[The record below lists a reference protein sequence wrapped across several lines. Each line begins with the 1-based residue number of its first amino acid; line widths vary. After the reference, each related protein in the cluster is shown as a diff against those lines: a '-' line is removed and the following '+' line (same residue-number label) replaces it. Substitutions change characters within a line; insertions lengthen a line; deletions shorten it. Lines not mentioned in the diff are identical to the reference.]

1 MLENGLLTKWI
12 EINGIARQL
21 NFGPQTRSESGV
33 IVPMCLHAFLSSCH
47 GCSRTVR
54 ILQLLPM
61 AGRHSV
67 SAASSLGVPGTWK
80 IETWN

>member
-1 MLENGLLTKWI
+1 MLENGLLTTWI
-12 EINGIARQL
+12 EIDGIARQL
-21 NFGPQTRSESGV
+21 NFGPHTHSDFGV

-54 ILQLLPM
+54 ILQPLPM
-61 AGRHSV
+61 AGRHSE
-67 SAASSLGVPGTWK
+67 SAVSSLEVPGTWK